1 MYALKIDGKE
11 YKVKF
16 GFNSF
21 CDTDLMDRTKDL
33 IMLFQN
39 EQVSDDQGAAMLG
52 KIKDLFICVRDL
64 LFAGFQKFNP
74 VESPQ
79 AVGDLLDL
87 YHDEGT
93 EENPHGIMNLFEDLG
108 NELMSEGF
116 LGDLM
121 RTGAEE
127 AEAQQKPRLKA
138 VTKKR

>member
-1 MYALKIDGKE
+1 MYSIIISGKE
-11 YKVKF
+11 YQVKF

-39 EQVSDDQGAAMLG
+39 ENVSDDQGAAMLG

-64 LFAGFQKFNP
+64 LFVGFQKFNP
-74 VESPQ
+74 VKSPQ
-79 AVGDLLDL
+79 EIGDLLDQ
-87 YHDEGT
+87 YHDEGD
-93 EENPHGIMNLFEDLG
+93 EENPHGIMDLFGDLG

-121 RTGAEE
+121 KQGAEE
-127 AEAQQKPRLKA
+127 AQAPRPRSI
-138 VTKKR
+138 TKKK

>member
-1 MYALKIDGKE
+1 MYSLRIGEKE

-33 IMLFQN
+33 IMLFQT
-39 EQVSDDQGAAMLG
+39 EQVSDDRGVAMLG
-52 KIKDLFICVRDL
+52 KIKDLFVCVRDL
-64 LFAGFQKFNP
+64 LFVGFQKFNP
-74 VESPQ
+74 VETPQ

-93 EENPHGIMNLFEDLG
+93 EENPHGIMDLFGDLG

-127 AEAQQKPRLKA
+127 AQQKPRLKA

>member
-1 MYALKIDGKE
+1 MYSLMIGGQE

-33 IMLFQN
+33 IMLFQEEN
-39 EQVSDDQGAAMLG
+39 VSDDQGVVMLG
-52 KIKDLFICVRDL
+52 KIKDLFVCVRDL
-64 LFAGFQKFNP
+64 MFVGFQKFNP
-74 VESPQ
+74 VANVQE
-79 AVGDLLDL
+79 VGDLLDQ

-93 EENPHGIMNLFEDLG
+93 QENPHGIMDLFGDLG

-121 RTGAEE
+121 KTGTEKTQAP
-127 AEAQQKPRLKA
+127 QKTGTKTI
-138 VTKKR
+138 TKKK